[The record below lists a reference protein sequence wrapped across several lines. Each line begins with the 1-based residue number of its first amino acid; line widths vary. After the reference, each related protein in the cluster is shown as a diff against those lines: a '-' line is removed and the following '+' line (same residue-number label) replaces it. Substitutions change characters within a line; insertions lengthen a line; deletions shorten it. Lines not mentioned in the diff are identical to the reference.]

1 MRYLTIYYTHKT
13 KKNSQQFFNVYFCNF
28 FGSIEQFYNKFSSN
42 SQAECRDTK
51 VEGTKNPPHHLNALL
66 DHLLHPQ
73 KSIDDQDTID
83 WCHWLVG
90 GGRSYDDFASNV
102 REFDSTA
109 LCGLVWTADFW
120 AYRCRTCGIS
130 QCMSLCADCF
140 KDGNHEG
147 EHYMYTHFVVVI
159 FDDHQ

>member
-1 MRYLTIYYTHKT
+1 MTYAEILIRKG
-13 KKNSQQFFNVYFCNF
+13 KRGAAAFV
-28 FGSIEQFYNKFSSN
+28 
-42 SQAECRDTK
+42 QAECRDTK

-73 KSIDDQDTID
+73 KSIDDQDTIE

-102 REFDSTA
+102 REIDSTA

-120 AYRCRTCGIS
+120 AY
-130 QCMSLCADCF
+130 
-140 KDGNHEG
+140 
-147 EHYMYTHFVVVI
+147 
-159 FDDHQ
+159 

>member
-1 MRYLTIYYTHKT
+1 MQRHQSRREQESPSSFECVTWPFITPT
-13 KKNSQQFFNVYFCNF
+13 KKRFSQQIFNIYFCNF
-28 FGSIEQFYNKFSSN
+28 FASIEQFYINFSSN

-90 GGRSYDDFASNV
+90 GKICNNNQHLYIF
-102 REFDSTA
+102 
-109 LCGLVWTADFW
+109 
-120 AYRCRTCGIS
+120 
-130 QCMSLCADCF
+130 F
-140 KDGNHEG
+140 K
-147 EHYMYTHFVVVI
+147 YFQHFSKI
-159 FDDHQ
+159 INNFFF